1 MKEVVIIVSG
11 CGVLVYFFS
20 YNFFGGEIYI
30 QLSFIE
36 NTIMTLES
44 YPLPH
49 VQSKN
54 RTRTR

>member
-36 NTIMTLES
+36 IRS
-44 YPLPH
+44 
-49 VQSKN
+49 
-54 RTRTR
+54 